1 MPPPARASD
10 RAGRSWDGSLGRV
23 SRSHVIY
30 IGLLAA
36 FWGASYMFIKVAN
49 RAFEPAGMM
58 LLRLVL
64 ASLIIVAVL
73 AAQRGWRASVDDLR
87 RLGWEGFAL
96 GVVNGAIPFTLIAW
110 GEQHI
115 DSGVA
120 AIANAS
126 MPIFVLLLAIRWNP
140 GEGVAGRRLVR
151 FLFGLVGV
159 GVLAGIHPEGGWW
172 GAAGTLAVVV
182 ASVSYAIGSL
192 WGQRLIH
199 RTSGLTLAAASMIGG
214 VLVLLPPGLAQLPS
228 EVPGWKETGSVVAL
242 AGIGTALAQILLYRV
257 LRSDGAARVSR
268 VTYLLPGP
276 LLAPRPRARLG
287 GAAARRAADV
297 GGARRDG
304 AHPRRRRARVRR
316 GQVRAPPRAGHGAVA
331 VTSEVSIRR
340 AEPGDVDF
348 LLELM
353 THEEVDPFM
362 AVVRPRDRDGLLAE
376 IERSQAEPEEDGR
389 FVIEGDGA
397 AAGLMGFEVANRRSK
412 IAHLG
417 SLAVHPDF
425 RGRRVA
431 DRAAQLFQRH
441 LIFDLGYHRLQL
453 EIYGFNERAQRHAER
468 AGFVREGVRRK
479 AYDRHGE
486 WVDGVIYGLVR
497 EDLET

>member
-23 SRSHVIY
+23 SRSYVIY

-49 RAFEPAGMM
+49 RAFEPAAMM

-126 MPIFVLLLAIRWNP
+126 MPIFVVLLAIRWKP
-140 GEGVAGRRLVR
+140 SERVRGLRLVG
-151 FLFGLVGV
+151 FLVGLVGV
-159 GVLAGIHPEGGWW
+159 GGLAGVHPEGGW
-172 GAAGTLAVVV
+172 GGPAGTLAVVV

-242 AGIGTALAQILLYRV
+242 AVIGTALAQILLYRV
-257 LRSDGAARVSR
+257 LRSDGAARASL
-268 VTYLLPGP
+268 VTYLRPSPALVSGGLGLEEP
-276 LLAPRPRARLG
+276 LTWEELAGMALILG
-287 GAAARRAADV
+287 GVALGSGAVRFARRREPV
-297 GGARRDG
+297 T
-304 AHPRRRRARVRR
+304 
-316 GQVRAPPRAGHGAVA
+316 APSP
-331 VTSEVSIRR
+331 
-340 AEPGDVDF
+340 
-348 LLELM
+348 
-353 THEEVDPFM
+353 
-362 AVVRPRDRDGLLAE
+362 
-376 IERSQAEPEEDGR
+376 
-389 FVIEGDGA
+389 
-397 AAGLMGFEVANRRSK
+397 
-412 IAHLG
+412 
-417 SLAVHPDF
+417 
-425 RGRRVA
+425 
-431 DRAAQLFQRH
+431 
-441 LIFDLGYHRLQL
+441 
-453 EIYGFNERAQRHAER
+453 
-468 AGFVREGVRRK
+468 
-479 AYDRHGE
+479 
-486 WVDGVIYGLVR
+486 
-497 EDLET
+497 